1 VKIRLFI
8 GEAKGIDNGHRS
20 KVTGQRSQVKGQR
33 SKVKGQRSKVK
44 GQRSKMIALKKL
56 NTEKMEKK
64 KKKEK

>member
-1 VKIRLFI
+1 MKIRLFI
-8 GEAKGIDNGHRS
+8 GEAKGIDNGH
-20 KVTGQRSQVKGQR
+20 R

-64 KKKEK
+64 KKKEKRKKIKHKFTEKIQR